1 MSKFS
6 IKKLAAAALIA
17 GASSSAFAGVQ
28 ASNTAGQGGEM
39 LFFAYDVT
47 TKNSFVMDMGVS
59 FVNFLS
65 NPTFNTPQ
73 ANNVS
78 AYATEWNNYYTAEGN
93 SMAGTIWGVAAIDN
107 RTPTA
112 MKMLVTASNPSVTGL
127 AGSGFA
133 AAATVLDSTW
143 FASQGDGTA
152 AGVNN
157 AYFAPGSDTSAKNWA
172 VSVGSNFAGK
182 ISPWIDTNAY
192 SSSVQSLYQ
201 ISRGTNPL
209 GVATIL
215 DSTNGFQFT
224 VDGSGNAALFTVSA
238 VPEPGTWAMLM
249 AGLMMVA
256 GISRRRIS

>member
-1 MSKFS
+1 MIKFS

-17 GASSSAFAGVQ
+17 GASSSALAGVQ

-39 LFFAYDVT
+39 LFFAYDAT
-47 TKNSFVMDMGVS
+47 SKNSFVMDMGVS

-65 NPTFNTPQ
+65 NSTFNIPQ

-78 AYATEWNNYYTAEGN
+78 AYNEWNQYYTAEGGT
-93 SMAGTIWGVAAIDN
+93 MANTIWGVAAIN
-107 RTPTA
+107 NVTPTA

-127 AGSGFA
+127 AGSTFA
-133 AAATVLDSTW
+133 AAAAVLDSTW
-143 FASQGDGTA
+143 YASQGDPTA

-157 AYFAPGSDTSAKNWA
+157 AYFAPSSDATAKNWA

-182 ISPWIDTNAY
+182 ISPWIDSNPVNN
-192 SSSVQSLYQ
+192 SVQSLYQ

-209 GVATIL
+209 GVSTIL
-215 DSTNGFQFT
+215 DSTNGFKFT
-224 VDGSGNAALFTVSA
+224 VDASGNAALFTVSA

-256 GISRRRIS
+256 GISRRRMS